1 MDLVAKEAEAIAAKG
16 GKPSPPQ
23 ANAAR
28 SRAAAKRA
36 LDRAAKLRASKP
48 ESPPP
53 HHHLTLSP
61 TIDTAIVGALLRA
74 YQDAVKTV
82 QAHEQLNEASQ
93 LEQEFPSKESEGSA
107 DRNRN
112 ELQKGHED
120 KDLNIADDLA
130 LAMVASNLLAQLP
143 NAGGWP
149 LVGEKTGRIQEWLL
163 DFEEPDPAHRHWC
176 GVANSTLALTNLHLT
191 YKRPEILLFVSIP
204 IFPRMKQVI
213 FCLNFTHVLLLCALM
228 KGRACGI
235 SFRVIFS
242 GDLVHEHHVLK

>member
-82 QAHEQLNEASQ
+82 RAHDQLNEATQ
-93 LEQEFPSKESEGSA
+93 LEQELPPEESEGSA
-107 DRNRN
+107 DK
-112 ELQKGHED
+112 LQNDHKD
-120 KDLNIADDLA
+120 KNFDIADDSA

-149 LVGEKTGRIQEWLL
+149 LVGERTGRIQEWLL

-176 GVANSTLALTNLHLT
+176 GVANSTLAHDQSAPYEETRNLAI
-191 YKRPEILLFVSIP
+191 R
-204 IFPRMKQVI
+204 
-213 FCLNFTHVLLLCALM
+213 
-228 KGRACGI
+228 
-235 SFRVIFS
+235 
-242 GDLVHEHHVLK
+242 

>member
-1 MDLVAKEAEAIAAKG
+1 MKKADEEAAKLDLVAKEAEATTAKG
-16 GKPSPPQ
+16 GKPSPSQ

-82 QAHEQLNEASQ
+82 RAHKQLNGAIK
-93 LEQEFPSKESEGSA
+93 LEQEPPSEDRERSVDGSS
-107 DRNRN
+107 DK
-112 ELQKGHED
+112 LQNDHKGS
-120 KDLNIADDLA
+120 IADIDDDSA
-130 LAMVASNLLAQLP
+130 LAMVASNLLAHLP

-149 LVGEKTGRIQEWLL
+149 LVGKTTGRIQEWLL

-176 GVANSTLALTNLHLT
+176 GAANSSLAHNQTVLRRDQ
-191 YKRPEILLFVSIP
+191 KA
-204 IFPRMKQVI
+204 
-213 FCLNFTHVLLLCALM
+213 CLSLAFHYFHVRDA
-228 KGRACGI
+228 
-235 SFRVIFS
+235 
-242 GDLVHEHHVLK
+242 